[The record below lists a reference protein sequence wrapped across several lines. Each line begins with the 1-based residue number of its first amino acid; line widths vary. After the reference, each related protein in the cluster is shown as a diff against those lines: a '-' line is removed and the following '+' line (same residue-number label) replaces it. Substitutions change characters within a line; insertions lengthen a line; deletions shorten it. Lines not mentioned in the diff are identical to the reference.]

1 MEAASQKK
9 KKKKRAAFHTTKKS
23 LNVRDAAVYSE
34 KKEDCSIIC
43 KVLIFFGAVPDCV
56 LTKELLTDGLK
67 VLVSKEDELLYAA
80 RVHSLDL
87 PDM

>member
-1 MEAASQKK
+1 MEAASQKRK
-9 KKKKRAAFHTTKKS
+9 KKKKRAAKKS
-23 LNVRDAAVYSE
+23 LNVRDAAVCSE
-34 KKEDCSIIC
+34 NRKIVPSFVI
-43 KVLIFFGAVPDCV
+43 LSFFCAVPDCV